1 MGLMPFTAWIPGA
14 PRGKGSVRVAAGG
27 FAYKDKQTENYMAL
41 AILTMR
47 DARRGA
53 PTIDAPT
60 SVRIRAYLP
69 RPGGL
74 VPKVGPR
81 VRAEQPPADAFPA
94 PVKPDLD
101 NLQKSILDS
110 LTQAGVIVDD
120 CRVVTVE
127 CSKFYAAIG
136 GEVGV
141 RVEVEPA
148 VGCWVRG

>member
-1 MGLMPFTAWIPGA
+1 MTFSAWIPGA
-14 PRGKGSVRVAAGG
+14 PRGKGSVRAGRG
-27 FAYKDKQTENYMAL
+27 FVYKDKLTENYMAL
-41 AILTMR
+41 AILSMR

-69 RPGGL
+69 RPDSL

-81 VRAEQPPADAFPA
+81 IRTEQPPAVAFPA

-110 LTQAGVIVDD
+110 LTQAGVIADD
-120 CRVVTVE
+120 CRVVAVT
-127 CSKFYAAIG
+127 CSKFYAAVG
-136 GEVGV
+136 GEIGV
-141 RVEVEPA
+141 RVDVEPA
-148 VGCWVRG
+148 AGCWVRA